1 VRRTLEAIF
10 RHPFRLLVLIVLLP
24 IVGVAVAY
32 LMVPRTYQSTASLW
46 ALQRYFVIGST
57 GPESDLLSTPAQTQA
72 TALTELLQTRSFVD
86 SVVKGIDLAPTLGL
100 DSTTM
105 NNPLQLEETLFNEIS
120 KHTVITP
127 SAYDLFEIS
136 YINRNPRIAQQ
147 IVASIISNYGTQG
160 LGLSIAEG
168 QNLLGSYQ
176 TQLANAQK
184 SLTDAVT
191 AETHYAR
198 AHPNLSQA
206 QLANDPQYTLLDG
219 ERLQAQSTVQ
229 NLHNTI
235 NTIQQAINTQGTQ
248 AGTLFQVI
256 DAPQLPYVPVSRTKN
271 YLIGAGAGLVVALL
285 ACTLYLVIV
294 VRRDHAVYSAADVG
308 NLVVF
313 PIIMQVP
320 NLTSTALS
328 LVSIPNIQGQTLL
341 AERRSSANGHLEN
354 REKE

>member
-1 VRRTLEAIF
+1 M
-10 RHPFRLLVLIVLLP
+10 LIVLFP

-32 LMVPRTYQSTASLW
+32 LMVPRTYQSTASVW

-86 SVVKGIDLAPTLGL
+86 SVVKGIDLASTLGL
-100 DSTTM
+100 DSTVM
-105 NNPLQLEETLFNEIS
+105 NNPQQLEETLFTEIS

-136 YINRNPRIAQQ
+136 YINRNPHIAQQ
-147 IVASIISNYGTQG
+147 VVASIIANYGTQG

-184 SLTDAVT
+184 SLNDAVT
-191 AETHYAR
+191 AEAQYAR
-198 AHPNLSQA
+198 AHPNLNQA
-206 QLANDPQYTLLDG
+206 QLANDPQYTLLDN

-248 AGTLFQVI
+248 SGTLFQVI
-256 DAPQLPYVPVSRTKN
+256 DAPQVPYLPVSRTKN
-271 YLIGAGAGLVVALL
+271 YLIGGGAGLVVALL
-285 ACTLYLVIV
+285 TCIIYLVIV
-294 VRRDHAVYSAADVG
+294 VRRDHGVYSADDLQNV
-308 NLVVF
+308 VVF

-320 NLTSTALS
+320 NLTPDAVS
-328 LVSIPNIQGQTLL
+328 LLTTTKIHNQTLL
-341 AERRSSANGHLEN
+341 AEGQSRANW
-354 REKE
+354 

>member
-1 VRRTLEAIF
+1 VKRTLEAIF
-10 RHPFRLLVLIVLLP
+10 RHPLQLLLLIVLLP

-32 LMVPRTYQSTASLW
+32 FMVPRTYQSSASLW

-100 DSTTM
+100 DSTVLK
-105 NNPLQLEETLFNEIS
+105 NPQQLEETLYTEIS

-136 YINRNPRIAQQ
+136 YINRNPHVAQQ
-147 IVASIISNYGTQG
+147 IVASIITNYGTQG

-168 QNLLGSYQ
+168 RNLLGSYQ
-176 TQLANAQK
+176 TQLADAQK
-184 SLTDAVT
+184 SLNDAVT
-191 AETHYAR
+191 AQTAYAR

-206 QLANDPQYTLLDG
+206 QLANDPQYTLLDTQ
-219 ERLQAQSTVQ
+219 RQQAQSTVQ

-248 AGTLFQVI
+248 AGTLFQVV
-256 DAPQLPYVPVSRTKN
+256 DTPQVPYQPVSRSKN
-271 YLIGAGAGLVVALL
+271 YLIGGGAGLVVALL
-285 ACTLYLVIV
+285 ACVIYLVIV
-294 VRRDHAVYSAADVG
+294 VRRDQGVYWAEDVQE
-308 NLVVF
+308 LVAY
-313 PIIMQVP
+313 PIILQVS
-320 NLTSTALS
+320 NLTPNAISLLS
-328 LVSIPNIQGQTLL
+328 ATKIQSQAVLI
-341 AERRSSANGHLEN
+341 ERKSAVNSL
-354 REKE
+354 